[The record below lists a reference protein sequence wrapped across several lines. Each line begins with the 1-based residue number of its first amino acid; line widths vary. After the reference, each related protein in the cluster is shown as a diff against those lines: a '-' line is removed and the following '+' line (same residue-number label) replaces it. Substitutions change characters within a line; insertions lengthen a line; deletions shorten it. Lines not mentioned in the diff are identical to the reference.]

1 MSAIPS
7 GGVGSTQIF
16 WLLPGQ
22 FTLPTEFT
30 SLEGEKTLVPLD
42 GDPRDQQMVNWIS
55 QKGARRRGLELQ
67 GDSCL

>member
-16 WLLPGQ
+16 WLLPGR

-30 SLEGEKTLVPLD
+30 SLEGEKTLVPLEGVS
-42 GDPRDQQMVNWIS
+42 GDVALSLKR
-55 QKGARRRGLELQ
+55 QKSGSVRT
-67 GDSCL
+67 

>member
-22 FTLPTEFT
+22 FTLPTEFM
-30 SLEGEKTLVPLD
+30 SLEGEKTLVPLEGVS
-42 GDPRDQQMVNWIS
+42 GDVALSLKR
-55 QKGARRRGLELQ
+55 QKSGSVRT
-67 GDSCL
+67 